1 MYNATAM
8 KMESFDT
15 YIYIKIP
22 VIREKKNKENKNMNV
37 CLQQLLSLDTV
48 TEIIFIFSASI

>member
-1 MYNATAM
+1 M

-37 CLQQLLSLDTV
+37 CLQQLLSLNTV